1 MNYRHIY
8 MRIISHAKSKQSQG
22 LRKKGNGNYYEAHH
36 ILPRS
41 LFPNWVKRKSNI
53 VLLTAREH
61 FFCHQLLCKIYPSR
75 EMAYALTAFIRRPNT
90 TLSSYKITSKEYQR
104 LRELHSNM
112 QKNLMKEHPEY
123 SLGFKSKGK
132 HWFTNGEIEVFD
144 FKCPEGFRE
153 GRKPVSDYTRYLN
166 SINKLGTKHSE
177 ITRARMRASGGRTT
191 GERNSSF
198 GKCWYTDGK
207 VNILSKVCPEGFWK
221 GRTLSKETLEKM
233 KTCHKNAVAWNKGMN
248 KASQMLYRESIKK
261 R

>member
-1 MNYRHIY
+1 MNYKQVY
-8 MRIISHAKSKQSQG
+8 MRIISHAKSEEKLG
-22 LRKKGNGNYYEAHH
+22 LRKKGNGKYYEAHH
-36 ILPRS
+36 ILPKS
-41 LFPNWVKRKSNI
+41 LFPNWKKRKSNI

-61 FFCHQLLCKIYPSR
+61 FFCHQLLYKIYPSK
-75 EMAYALTAFIRRPNT
+75 EMVYALTAFIRRPNT

-112 QKNLMKEHPEY
+112 QKNFIKEHPEY
-123 SLGFKSKGK
+123 SLGFRAKGK
-132 HWFTNGEIEVFD
+132 HWFTNGETEIFD

-153 GRKPVSDYTRYLN
+153 GRKPVSKSTRKLM

-177 ITRARMRASGGRTT
+177 ITRAKMKASGGKTI

-198 GKCWYTDGK
+198 GKYWYTNGIEN
-207 VNILSKVCPEGFWK
+207 VLAKVCPEGFWK
-221 GRTLSKETLEKM
+221 GRTFSKETLEKM

-248 KASQMLYRESIKK
+248 KASQALYRESVKK